1 LYMAAPDYLGGIM
14 NLLKETEKILKQNR
28 KSLDDIKWV
37 GCTTHDWH
45 DWKQFDGIKTK
56 SEFIKW
62 ADFEYDNGYGL
73 AKEEVSLTVAGDDWW
88 LERHGYDGSEWWEF
102 KTLPKKSEFKE
113 AK

>member
-1 LYMAAPDYLGGIM
+1 MGQSIIKSLFSQLNKGGSKPDYLGGIM

-62 ADFEYDNGYGL
+62 ADFEYDN
-73 AKEEVSLTVAGDDWW
+73 
-88 LERHGYDGSEWWEF
+88 
-102 KTLPKKSEFKE
+102 
-113 AK
+113 